1 MRIGELSKITGVS
14 IPTIRLY
21 EKEGLIG
28 PASRTQGRLREFS
41 PEQEIRLNFIKR
53 VRNLG
58 FSLDDVKALLDLSGN
73 AEENKRR
80 NILQSIRSGIKTRRD
95 DLARLERF
103 VDADGQSVGPLAIWN
118 ER

>member
-1 MRIGELSKITGVS
+1 MRIGELSKTTGVS

-28 PASRTQGRLREFS
+28 PASRTQGKLREFS
-41 PEQEIRLNFIKR
+41 PEQETRLDFIKR

-58 FSLDDVKALLDLSGN
+58 FSLDEVKMLLVLSGS
-73 AEENKRR
+73 AEGSARR
-80 NILQSIRSGIKTRRD
+80 SAIQDIRSGIKARRD

-103 VDADGQSVGPLAIWN
+103 LDVEGSGAGNFEEWDKG
-118 ER
+118 